1 MKKAFL
7 LPLVILILA
16 SCGVKHNVSQK
27 YISEI
32 SSIYLG
38 DLPEYSNDN
47 SVFWNYIL
55 DRNVSFKDY
64 MANDS
69 KLRNKTSAMFWGE
82 VNSALLPFTPD
93 DESLKSGEE
102 FADFIAGSKYADYLK
117 MITYYP
123 ENSINASAYPNGVIY
138 IYSGMLEMIDGD
150 FNKYLGVVAHEA
162 AHVLL
167 RHAER
172 HTYTIKKKERKDNI
186 MKGIAAGLVVAA
198 GTVAIAAS
206 AEGGTYSEELQNS
219 ITESS
224 VNMYYGIEYGIDK
237 YAMVKKYEYSRE
249 QEVEA
254 DIVALMFLKWMGK
267 DPVSYIELMSKMPK
281 AGNENQEYRSHP
293 TMEFRIKC
301 MKDFIGM
308 PDRLFEVGGLK
319 YTIEGWKADE
329 FLEKYPHAIELSKT
343 KSKASKKSQ
352 PEIDSIYN

>member
-1 MKKAFL
+1 MKKVFH
-7 LPLVILILA
+7 LPLVILILV
-16 SCGVKHNVSQK
+16 SCGAKHNVSK
-27 YISEI
+27 RYISEI
-32 SSIYLG
+32 SSIYSG

-55 DRNVSFKDY
+55 DSNVSFKDY

-69 KLRNKTSAMFWGE
+69 KLRNKTSAKFWGE
-82 VNSALLPFTPD
+82 VNSTQIPFTPN

-102 FADFIAGSKYADYLK
+102 FADFIAGTKYADYLK

-123 ENSINASAYPNGVIY
+123 ENTINASAYPNGVIY

-150 FNKYLGVVAHEA
+150 FDKYLGVVAHEA
-162 AHVLL
+162 AHVFL

-198 GTVAIAAS
+198 GTVAIVAS
-206 AEGGTYSEELQNS
+206 TESGTYSEDFQNS
-219 ITESS
+219 IAESS

-237 YAMVKKYEYSRE
+237 YAMVKKYEYGRE

-254 DIVALMFLKWMGK
+254 DLVALMFLKWMGK

-281 AGNENQEYRSHP
+281 SGNENQEYRTHP
-293 TMEFRIKC
+293 TMDFRIKS

-308 PDRLFEVGGLK
+308 PDRIFEVGGLK
-319 YTIEGWKADE
+319 YTVYGWKADE
-329 FLEKYPHAIELSKT
+329 FIEKYPHSIELSKT
-343 KSKASKKSQ
+343 RTNASKK
-352 PEIDSIYN
+352 IDDIYR